1 MRPRDGKTFQRQSAS
16 WSTTMKP
23 HGSRAGYE
31 PLRTHYASSAPR
43 MLGVHQPLTVE
54 AGQSPP
60 NKSPGSQSQVQ
71 QPFIP
76 KKFRTADI
84 LLAIPGR
91 RETMLL
97 KNAGVSAA
105 TGRGKPITPTHKVV
119 QNLPASRSCRE
130 PWIRETK
137 KNATSALIQ
146 LRTKPCGIKNMPHTK
161 PEDFCPQPYP
171 SRDSRTLP
179 GHTSELRGE
188 VPRHAR

>member
-1 MRPRDGKTFQRQSAS
+1 MHATPESFRLNQSPLVADLPAPGSHMRRNEPPRGWNKPLRPRDGKTFQRLSAS

-31 PLRTHYASSAPR
+31 PLRTRYAGSAPR

-76 KKFRTADI
+76 RKSRTADI

-91 RETMLL
+91 RET
-97 KNAGVSAA
+97 NAAQK
-105 TGRGKPITPTHKVV
+105 RGS
-119 QNLPASRSCRE
+119 QRRD
-130 PWIRETK
+130 
-137 KNATSALIQ
+137 
-146 LRTKPCGIKNMPHTK
+146 RT
-161 PEDFCPQPYP
+161 
-171 SRDSRTLP
+171 R
-179 GHTSELRGE
+179 
-188 VPRHAR
+188 